1 MTNYTIFNEDEITW
15 NKAREMCKKKGMR
28 LAKFMTKEELYNATL
43 LPCQSGSTKDGHY
56 WIGLKRNSSTGLLSW
71 SDDSKQFHFKDLSV
85 CQNISKKNVEK
96 CQKQDPKK
104 LCYNVHIECK
114 LPHLHEEECKKT
126 DKAGY
131 ICENT
136 GTYCN
141 ESRHV

>member
-1 MTNYTIFNEDEITW
+1 MTNYTIFNEDKITW

-43 LPCQSGSTKDGHY
+43 PPCQSESAKGGHY

-85 CQNISKKNVEK
+85 CQNISMENVKK
-96 CQKQDPKK
+96 CQKWDPKK
-104 LCYNVHIECK
+104 LTCYNVHIECK
-114 LPHLHEEECKKT
+114 LPHLHEEEC
-126 DKAGY
+126 DKDKGY